1 MSTYRIAIIGT
12 GRVGYQF
19 SFSDLP
25 DNHAAAVVQHPS
37 CELAAG
43 VNRGREKLD
52 AFGERFGVAALYHDY
67 RQMLAEVQPDICIVA
82 THPELHAEMVT
93 VCAQAASTR
102 AIICEKP
109 MALSLEEC
117 DQMIAAC
124 QAEDVLLQINHTPPL
139 ALRMGPRQNA
149 PRRRGYRRVQPH
161 LLLHGRG
168 QAGPLVAQRKRR
180 PFTARLHPLFRPNGS
195 LRRRGGVAVRHG

>member
-37 CELAAG
+37 CELVAG

-52 AFGERFGVAALYHDY
+52 AFGERFGVEALYHDY

-93 VCAQAASTR
+93 SCAQAASTR

-124 QAEDVLLQINHTPPL
+124 QAQDVLLQVNHNRRWHSEWVL
-139 ALRMGPRQNA
+139 AKTLLDEGS
-149 PRRRGYRRVQPH
+149 YRRVQPH
-161 LLLHGRG
+161 LLLHGWG
-168 QAGPLVAQRKRR
+168 QAGPLVAQRERR
-180 PFTARLHPLFRPNGS
+180 PLTARLHPLFRPDGS
-195 LRRRGGVAVRHG
+195 LRRRSGLAVRHG

>member
-25 DNHAAAVVQHPS
+25 DNHAAAIVQHPS
-37 CELAAG
+37 CELVAG

-52 AFGERFGVAALYHDY
+52 AFGERFGVEGLYHDY
-67 RQMLAEVQPDICIVA
+67 RQMLTEVQPDICIVA

-93 VCAQAASTR
+93 SCAQADSTR

-124 QAEDVLLQINHTPPL
+124 QAEDVLLQINHKPPL
-139 ALRMGPRQNA
+139 ALRVGPRQNA
-149 PRRRGYRRVQPH
+149 PRRGSYRRVQPH
-161 LLLHGRG
+161 LLLHGWG
-168 QAGPLVAQRKRR
+168 QTGPLVAQRE
-180 PFTARLHPLFRPNGS
+180 
-195 LRRRGGVAVRHG
+195 

>member
-1 MSTYRIAIIGT
+1 MAAMARWSATPEDCRSKERCSPSKVHSPLNSISFKDGGLMSTNRIAIIGT

-25 DNHAAAVVQHPS
+25 DNHAAAIVQHPS
-37 CELAAG
+37 CELVAG

-52 AFGERFGVAALYHDY
+52 AFGERFNVEALYHDY

-93 VCAQAASTR
+93 NCAQATSTR

-124 QAEDVLLQINHTPPL
+124 QAEDVLLQ
-139 ALRMGPRQNA
+139 
-149 PRRRGYRRVQPH
+149 
-161 LLLHGRG
+161 
-168 QAGPLVAQRKRR
+168 
-180 PFTARLHPLFRPNGS
+180 
-195 LRRRGGVAVRHG
+195 